1 MGKLMKALIASIFVA
16 ALIAPALADGECQDA
31 LGCVELAPDDPVVLG
46 AMLAQS
52 GATAFFGE
60 DSLGG
65 IELAILERGGMLL
78 EREIELTVQDS
89 QCTVEGGQLAARR
102 ITSDETVLGIIGT
115 NCATAAQG
123 ALPVVSDLGMLMIS
137 PSNAATNMTNDDI
150 QTGGVWQPGYFRTFP
165 NDLFQAALAAQ
176 FAVLA
181 LDLKTVATIHDGSD
195 YAESNARIMTDEF
208 VSLGG
213 ELLLAGAINRGDV
226 DMSAILTEI
235 AAVQPDL
242 VYFPLFS
249 PESEFV
255 AAQMATTPGLEDV
268 VAIASDSSLVADFP
282 INVGSAAI
290 GVYMTGPFSQG
301 EAYADFLAKWD
312 DEYGGTPPSGFHSHA
327 WDATNILLD
336 AIEAVARISDD
347 GSALIGRQALR
358 DAIAAVED
366 YPGLSGLLTCQ
377 EVSPH
382 AGDCASGAGLA
393 IYQMN
398 EAAVNGEEW
407 PPPIV
412 WTLALAADEAS

>member
-1 MGKLMKALIASIFVA
+1 MKRRTKALIASFIIVA
-16 ALIAPALADGECQDA
+16 FLAPALANGDCADE
-31 LGCVELAPDDPVVLG
+31 LGCVELGHDDPVVIG

-65 IELAILERGGMLL
+65 IELAILERDGMLL
-78 EREIELTVQDS
+78 EREIELVVEDS
-89 QCTVEGGQLAARR
+89 LCAVEGGQVAARR
-102 ITSDETVLGIIGT
+102 VTSDESVLGIIGT
-115 NCATAAQG
+115 NCTTAAQG
-123 ALPVVSDLGMLMIS
+123 ALPVVSESGMLMIS
-137 PSNAATNMTNDDI
+137 PSNAAPSMTNDDI
-150 QTGGVWQPGYFRTFP
+150 QAGGAWQPGYFRTFP

-181 LDLKTVATIHDGSD
+181 LELKTVATIHDGSD
-195 YAESNARIMTDEF
+195 YAENNVAIMTKEF
-208 VSLGG
+208 VKLGG
-213 ELLLAGAINRGDV
+213 EVLLAGAINRGDV

-235 AAVQPDL
+235 AAVQPDM
-242 VYFPLFS
+242 VYFPLFP

-255 AAQMATTPGLEDV
+255 AAQLATALGLEDA

-282 INVGSAAI
+282 KNVGSGAI

-301 EAYADFLAKWD
+301 DAYAEFLAKWD

-327 WDATNILLD
+327 WDATNLLLD
-336 AIEAVARISDD
+336 AIETVAQIRGD
-347 GSALIGRQALR
+347 GSVLIGRQALR

-377 EVSPH
+377 EESPH

-393 IYQMN
+393 IYQMT
-398 EAAVNGEEW
+398 EETVNGERW

-412 WTLALAADEAS
+412 WTLAMAENGTG